1 MAASSNNETM
11 VRTLSTLLLALCFLT
26 TRAVTVSI
34 SVNSNAYCV
43 YATGSLC
50 AEANGGV
57 GPYTY
62 LWSTGSTSTCIFQL
76 TAGTYSVTV
85 TDGLGAVATDEVTV
99 QSEPMPGTSAIW
111 LPRCPIEWEGVWPQY
126 NLIGIA
132 SIFSTGVEPF
142 TTDDGPIYY
151 LPIDEFG
158 GYIMLPYPGVS
169 GEPLEFTITDGNGC
183 TSNISTVV
191 PQPPTYLQPQILDV
205 EGACSGGANGR
216 VRVFVPAEPNGW
228 SSAFKLFGP
237 NGYLPWTSSSTY
249 AGPNGFGAG
258 DAPREFV
265 RQNLSPGTYH
275 LVQHT
280 NWDLYP
286 VLDLEEQWFDLIAD
300 ECPDTL
306 ATFEVPDLGFV
317 CGTLTGKVYIDV
329 NENCFQNGTDLNLP
343 GTVIEVQPGN
353 YYTLTDGLG
362 RYSINLPNGTYT
374 VADQNPLYQEHC
386 GVEGTPFTI
395 GAGIVTRDLADTS
408 LTGLDVRVS
417 ISSGAARPGFEVNQ
431 AIRVQNLTGVNGGN
445 GTVSYTY
452 DPTLTYLVSN
462 PAPTSI
468 VGNTLTWSLSNLGAF
483 GDRYFRPRFQVP
495 PDINLLGV
503 DLLSS
508 GSVTMLNNENNTENN
523 TAAHVV
529 TITGAYDPND
539 KLARTS
545 GGNTSMWQL
554 GEDQWIDYTIRF
566 QNTGTD
572 TAFFVVI
579 TDTLPANLDPATFEA
594 GASSHTHSV
603 SMRGNGILRWM
614 FPNILLPDSNVNE
627 PLSHGFVGFR
637 IRPHLPVLPG
647 DEIENIANIYF
658 DFNPPIITEPS
669 VLVAEF
675 STGVGEVSTPRM
687 TIQPN
692 PAMDRLHVVSHAAT
706 SGSYR
711 VFSADG
717 REVRPP
723 GIWHGHRLELDVR
736 SLRSGLYMLQLDG
749 SVERFIKQ

>member
-1 MAASSNNETM
+1 
-11 VRTLSTLLLALCFLT
+11 
-26 TRAVTVSI
+26 
-34 SVNSNAYCV
+34 
-43 YATGSLC
+43 
-50 AEANGGV
+50 
-57 GPYTY
+57 
-62 LWSTGSTSTCIFQL
+62 
-76 TAGTYSVTV
+76 
-85 TDGLGAVATDEVTV
+85 
-99 QSEPMPGTSAIW
+99 MPGTSAIW
-111 LPRCPIEWEGVWPQY
+111 LPRCPIEWDGIWPQY
-126 NLIGIA
+126 NLIGMA

-142 TTDDGPIYY
+142 ATDVGPIYF

-158 GYIMLPYPGVS
+158 GHILLPYPGVP

-183 TSNISTVV
+183 TSTLETVV
-191 PQPPTYLQPQILDV
+191 PPPPTYLQPQILDV

-280 NWDLYP
+280 NWDLYSVP
-286 VLDLEEQWFDLIAD
+286 DLEEQWFDMIAD

-353 YYTLTDGLG
+353 FYTLTDGLG

-408 LTGLDVRVS
+408 LTGLDVRLS

-468 VGNTLTWSLSNLGAF
+468 VGNTLTWSLSNLGAL

-503 DLLSS
+503 DLMSS

-523 TAAHVV
+523 TATHVV

-545 GGNTSMWQL
+545 GGNTSMWQV

-647 DEIENIANIYF
+647 DEITNIANIYF
-658 DFNPPIITEPS
+658 DFNPPVITEPS

-675 STGVGEVSTPRM
+675 STGAAEAGTLDRPLIAIADLTQGTLLLSARGHTLSVGLLRDMNGRIVLHQGLQSDAAILNVSALASGAYIAEVHT
-687 TIQPN
+687 T
-692 PAMDRLHVVSHAAT
+692 
-706 SGSYR
+706 
-711 VFSADG
+711 
-717 REVRPP
+717 
-723 GIWHGHRLELDVR
+723 HGHL
-736 SLRSGLYMLQLDG
+736 LRTKVLLT
-749 SVERFIKQ
+749 R